1 MPSAAIA
8 GPHGAGCA
16 TAASGRVRCRS
27 PAGPRLHR
35 PGAGGLLGLSSA
47 AAPRSSSSHGS
58 LHEHICVS
66 FLLAAATLALA
77 SCGGGGS
84 SGGDT
89 LTVAATAVPH
99 AEILEVVEP
108 LLAKDGVKLDVR
120 VFNDYVQ
127 PNDQVV
133 QKQIDVNYFQT
144 EPYLDAY
151 NRDRKSQLVTVV
163 GVHIEPFGAYSRRFK
178 SLADLPSGADV
189 VIPNDPS
196 NNSRALILLDKAGV
210 IKLKDPSN
218 ALSSQRDIVDN
229 PKQLKFRELDSAMLP
244 RVLDQVDLALINTNY
259 ALDAGLNPT
268 RDALAIESKDSPYV
282 NFLVARADNKDDP
295 RVQKLAKALTSPEVK
310 AFIEQKY
317 KGAVLPAF

>member
-1 MPSAAIA
+1 MTNLPL
-8 GPHGAGCA
+8 
-16 TAASGRVRCRS
+16 
-27 PAGPRLHR
+27 RL
-35 PGAGGLLGLSSA
+35 LLGA
-47 AAPRSSSSHGS
+47 A
-58 LHEHICVS
+58 V
-66 FLLAAATLALA
+66 LALA
-77 SCGGGGS
+77 ACGKTSAPGA
-84 SGGDT
+84 DNAT
-89 LTVAATAVPH
+89 LSVAATAVPH
-99 AEILEVVEP
+99 AEILEVVKP
-108 LLAKDGVKLDVR
+108 LLAKQGVTLQVR

-133 QKQIDVNYFQT
+133 QKHIDVNYFQT

-151 NRDRKSQLVTVV
+151 NRDRKSGLVTVI

-178 SLADLPSGADV
+178 ALAALPQGADV

-210 IKLKDPSN
+210 IKLKDPAN
-218 ALSSQRDIVDN
+218 ALSTQRDIVAN

-310 AFIEQKY
+310 AFIERKY
-317 KGAVLPAF
+317 QGAVLPAF